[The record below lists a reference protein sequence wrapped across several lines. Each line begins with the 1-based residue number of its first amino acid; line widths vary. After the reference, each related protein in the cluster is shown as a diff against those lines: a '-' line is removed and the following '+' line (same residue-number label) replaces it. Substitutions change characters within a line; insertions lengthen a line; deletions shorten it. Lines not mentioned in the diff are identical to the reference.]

1 MFLIGVI
8 FEQFNKIGNFF
19 VKFLTLQKIKSIK
32 GAFLEVF
39 DFWIFGGTIVVPLQ
53 DNLDL

>member
-19 VKFLTLQKIKSIK
+19 VKFLTLQKIKSEK
-32 GAFLEVF
+32 GAFLGIF
-39 DFWIFGGTIVVPLQ
+39 DFVFLQLQLFLVV
-53 DNLDL
+53 